1 MDTVKAKEKEMKEE
15 KETAKQVRWDSRNSA
30 MWNVGLL
37 EI

>member
-15 KETAKQVRWDSRNSA
+15 KETAKQVSWDTRNFA
-30 MWNVGLL
+30 MWNVCLL